1 MAVFE
6 CQRAG
11 VCVCETHTEQD
22 GDSGH
27 HTAAQGENDAAGYVR
42 EVRGFDGH
50 VEIECIEDP
59 GRTQKRGQHREESGD
74 SAALTAC
81 ALAAAALPP
90 IRSLPRSHASLSPAL
105 GAPHSQLHALRQRP
119 YQRPTLVHSAVQIG
133 GFWTPSRCVCAVG
146 NVSLRGRGWR
156 ADAVFRGGVQIA
168 RRDDR
173 TGKSLIQLPL
183 LPTMR
188 SRLLWETDARLLVAR
203 SRACSNQSTFKKKKN
218 IKSNQL
224 QTYSNQSFTFLL
236 SKYKAESKYSYKLFL
251 QDYSDDDG

>member
-11 VCVCETHTEQD
+11 VCVCEAHTEQD

-59 GRTQKRGQHREESGD
+59 GRTQKRDQHREESGD

-90 IRSLPRSHASLSPAL
+90 IRSLPRSHASLSLAL
-105 GAPHSQLHALRQRP
+105 GAPHSQLHALRRRP

-183 LPTMR
+183 LPTMC

-203 SRACSNQSTFKKKKN
+203 SRACSNQSTFKKKPSKAISCRLTPIN
-218 IKSNQL
+218 HSLSYFQNTK
-224 QTYSNQSFTFLL
+224 QSRNTHINC
-236 SKYKAESKYSYKLFL
+236 SYKI
-251 QDYSDDDG
+251 SN